1 MSSNNHSMIDFVS
14 IPDLFSILN
23 ASFGFLAILMVIS
36 GELILAAQF
45 MLISVIFD
53 SIDGWVARKTNRDD
67 DCGFGKNIDSLC
79 DVISFGVAPG
89 IFLYSAT
96 ATNDIQY
103 INILVSLL
111 IVICGILRLS
121 RFNVISEIGTIKD
134 KFVGLPIPTTALIL
148 SSFYLSG
155 FFTKDIS
162 IVIMAIVSIL
172 MISTIEYPKIRNV
185 KIAGIAL
192 ILILAVCMPQNIQM
206 SILNIPAKALFIL
219 SVIYLIFTPV
229 MALFTNLKSGPHV
242 R

>member
-1 MSSNNHSMIDFVS
+1 MSSNNLSILDFIS

-23 ASFGFLAILMVIS
+23 ASFGFLAIVMVIN

-53 SIDGWVARKTNRDD
+53 SIDGWVARKTNRNDE
-67 DCGFGKNIDSLC
+67 CGFGKNIDSLC

-89 IFLYSAT
+89 IFLYFAT
-96 ATNDIQY
+96 LTQDIRY

-121 RFNVISEIGTIKD
+121 RFNVISDIGTIKD
-134 KFVGLPIPTTALIL
+134 KFVGLPIPTTAVVL

-162 IVIMAIVSIL
+162 IIIMGTISIL
-172 MISTIEYPKIRNV
+172 MISTIEYPKIKNV
-185 KIAGIAL
+185 KIASIAL
-192 ILILAVCMPQNIQM
+192 ILILMVCLPQNIQI
-206 SILNIPAKALFIL
+206 SIMNIPAKALFIL
-219 SVIYLIFTPV
+219 SIIYLIFTPF